1 MCLLVGGNKIWSP
14 DTSWLPSTK
23 ELPALIYLSPN
34 PSTRAESFFLS
45 FFGFETWIAIC
56 RIATSDK
63 RRAHHSKAQVSANNA
78 ILSPRVCPSV
88 NVPTAFYKC
97 HRGDFFLRLF
107 AHWPVCCI
115 QMSFYT
121 CHNVIS
127 TWIYWYCLHYDIKD
141 NTYELRKIY
150 IGWAGSKDYIGSVS
164 S

>member
-1 MCLLVGGNKIWSP
+1 MATKSDLL
-14 DTSWLPSTK
+14 TLPGFHR
-23 ELPALIYLSPN
+23 PRNYLLLSI
-34 PSTRAESFFLS
+34 SHQILQLGKRVSFV

-63 RRAHHSKAQVSANNA
+63 KRAHHSKAQVSANNA

-127 TWIYWYCLHYDIKD
+127 TWIYCLHYDIKD